1 MKKLTL
7 AVDTLHVES
16 FRIEGAAP
24 AAGTVRGNDK
34 TAAFDTC
41 GCSADYNTQ
50 CCSADYHT
58 QCCTAADPTCGTEA
72 TCLTSCNAGGP
83 CTCPYP

>member
-1 MKKLTL
+1 MRKLKLAVETL
-7 AVDTLHVES
+7 AVES
-16 FRIEGAAP
+16 FPTGSEPA
-24 AAGTVRGNDK
+24 AAGTVRAYDK
-34 TAAFDTC
+34 TLQYDTC
-41 GCSADYNTQ
+41 A
-50 CCSADYHT
+50 CSADYHT